1 MGNIDLSKL
10 KSKLEVL
17 KIESEGKENFLYLI
31 KKEDIP
37 EIELTDSRE
46 LNTFL
51 QEQYLIFMNLAQ
63 NSALSVG
70 RLLENVFQKLKE
82 LDGEVTYC
90 KFLNLIGT
98 NRMTALRYR
107 RRVKLY
113 DSVDDNRK
121 KEILLM
127 RDDFIAKLYQLNDIE
142 GVISY
147 INDGAKKE
155 DLEEWIAEI
164 ASEKNTSVL
173 LPEESTPIQIVFSSY
188 KEDIISNFSKIET
201 LPREK
206 QVEVEKYLKK
216 INKILQGE

>member
-17 KIESEGKENFLYLI
+17 KIESEGKENFLDLI

-37 EIELTDSRE
+37 EVELTDSRE
-46 LNTFL
+46 LNIFL
-51 QEQYLIFMNLAQ
+51 QQQYLIFLNLAQ
-63 NSALSVG
+63 NSALSFG

-127 RDDFIAKLYQLNDIE
+127 RDDFIARLYQLNDIE

-164 ASEKNTSVL
+164 ASEKKVSALV
-173 LPEESTPIQIVFSSY
+173 PEEESKPMITFSSY
-188 KEDIISNFSKIET
+188 KDDIISNFSKIET
-201 LPREK
+201 LSREK
-206 QVEVEKYLKK
+206 QEEVEKYLKK